1 MQSRKSPQRS
11 FKRGYRHSQWLNDY
25 PGDSRQSLVDSC
37 RESWILTDV
46 SVATFGV
53 PRAPKTVTDKLQR
66 VLNAAAPVW
75 SVTHGSLIVAWRH
88 SSTMS
93 SLAGCAR
100 EGYLQEG
107 CHDVP
112 LSSWSGTSIPCRP
125 FHHVLRRR
133 FSALCAFCKPSPAVP
148 RCRLNTYGRRAFLIA
163 SLELAVPDEL
173 RDPACGSDSFKQF
186 LKTIVFSLY

>member
-11 FKRGYRHSQWLNDY
+11 FKRGSRHCQWLKDY

-53 PRAPKTVTDKLQR
+53 PMAPKTVTDKLQR

-88 SSTMS
+88 FSTMS

-100 EGYLQEG
+100 EGYLQDG

-112 LSSWSGTSIPCRP
+112 LSSWSGTSVPCRP

-133 FSALCAFCKPSPAVP
+133 FSLSSQHIWPSGVFD
-148 RCRLNTYGRRAFLIA
+148 RQSDGLDWN
-163 SLELAVPDEL
+163 SLPDEL

-186 LKTIVFSLY
+186 LKTILFSLY